1 MAKVA
6 KKKLTEQEVNDQVRK
21 ALALLEEAL
30 LWTGSK
36 HKASRLS
43 NAICDCEGAL
53 AVKFSGL
60 EVL

>member
-30 LWTGSK
+30 LWT

-60 EVL
+60 EVR